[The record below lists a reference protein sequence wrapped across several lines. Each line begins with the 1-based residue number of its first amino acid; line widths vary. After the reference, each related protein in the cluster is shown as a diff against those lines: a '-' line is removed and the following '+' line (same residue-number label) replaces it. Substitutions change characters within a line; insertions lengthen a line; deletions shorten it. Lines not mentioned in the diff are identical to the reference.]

1 MSLTL
6 YNKEQKYTIHNVDM
20 QGECRDE
27 IQARLCYWPKNHFM
41 ITTKNPIK
49 ITRGIKSD
57 GVVGEIG
64 ANGIPNKR
72 AGYHKYYMT
81 RLAFDNFC
89 KSNKVTFITFL
100 D

>member
-1 MSLTL
+1 M
-6 YNKEQKYTIHNVDM
+6 KYKLHNTDM
-20 QGECRDE
+20 QGECHDE
-27 IQARLCYWPKNHFM
+27 IQARLCYWPKGHLM

-57 GVVGEIG
+57 GLVSEIG
-64 ANGIPNKR
+64 ANNVPNKR

-89 KSNKVTFITFL
+89 KSNKVTIITFL